1 MDWDDV
7 RYFLA
12 LSRHGSVRAAGL
24 ALGVSHS
31 TVARRVESLEEK
43 LNVRL
48 FDRTPDGYTL
58 TDGGRQTIAP
68 AERVEAEMATLER
81 ELLGQDDRLQGV
93 VRVTCTDE
101 YLSDLI
107 VRDLAS
113 FCAKYPGIDLEVT
126 NSYRPLDLSKREAD
140 IALRVHR
147 LGKDPPEHLLGR
159 KLVHVYYANYVARAY
174 EDKLDPEKVGV
185 ETRWLGW
192 GSRKTNEEWVQK
204 SSYPHVPV
212 WGLFGSVGLQ
222 MQAARAGLGIAMLP
236 CWVAD
241 RDPRLRRLH
250 KDDLAPYFDIWMLSH
265 PDLRDTARLR
275 SARDYLSAALLAEAP
290 LFHGESPAS
299 VPEGS

>member
-12 LSRHGSVRAAGL
+12 LSRHGSVRAAGV

-43 LNVRL
+43 LSVRL
-48 FDRTPDGYTL
+48 FDRTPDGFTL
-58 TDGGRQTIAP
+58 TDGGRQMIAP
-68 AERVEAEMATLER
+68 AERVESEIATLER
-81 ELLGQDDRLQGV
+81 ELMGQDDRLQGL

-126 NSYRPLDLSKREAD
+126 NSYRAFDLSKREAD

-147 LGKDPPEHLLGR
+147 IGKDPPEHLLGR
-159 KLVHVYYANYVARAY
+159 RLVRVYYANYVARDHEAT
-174 EDKLDPEKVGV
+174 LDPERVGTK
-185 ETRWLGW
+185 TRWLGW
-192 GSRKTNEEWVQK
+192 GPRKADEEWVRK
-204 SSYPHVPV
+204 TSYPDVPV
-212 WGLFGSVGLQ
+212 WGLFGSMGLQ

-241 RDPRLRRLH
+241 RDPNLRRLH
-250 KDDLAPYFDIWMLSH
+250 KEDLAPYFDIWMLSH
-265 PDLRDTARLR
+265 ADLRDTARLR
-275 SARDYLSAALLAEAP
+275 SARDYLGATLVAQTP
-290 LFHGESPAS
+290 LFHGECAAPA
-299 VPEGS
+299 PTRA